1 MVIGLTGG
9 IGCGKSAAAACFA
22 AHGFVHVDADSLA
35 HRALCLPEVRQ
46 AVQQRWGQGFYHA
59 DGSPDRPRIA
69 AKVFAERAE
78 LDFLESL
85 VHPLVADLRREAVAD
100 ASRYYVVEIPLLFEK
115 NLTAGFACVVVVAC
129 SEETRRERL
138 RRKGLTDHE
147 ISARIN
153 SQLSL
158 AEKVKRA
165 DVVLWNDG
173 DPAFLRAQ
181 VAATVGRMRGLKNAS
196 TFG

>member
-9 IGCGKSAAAACFA
+9 IGCGKSVAAACFA

-35 HRALCLPEVRQ
+35 HRALGLPEVRQ

-100 ASRYYVVEIPLLFEK
+100 ASRSYVVEIPLLFEK
-115 NLTAGFACVVVVAC
+115 QLAPEFDRIVCVAC
-129 SEETRRERL
+129 SDSVRLQRLQSRGLSPEESERRI
-138 RRKGLTDHE
+138 KMQMPVG
-147 ISARIN
+147 
-153 SQLSL
+153 Q
-158 AEKVKRA
+158 KVKNS
-165 DVVLWNDG
+165 DYVLWNDG
-173 DPAFLRAQ
+173 DLPSLQRQ
-181 VAATVGRMRGLKNAS
+181 VDRLVMQLAAGLSA
-196 TFG
+196 

>member
-100 ASRYYVVEIPLLFEK
+100 ASRSYVVEIPLLFERQ
-115 NLTAGFACVVVVAC
+115 LALEFDRVVCVAC
-129 SEETRRERL
+129 SNSVRLQRLKSRGLSPEESERRI
-138 RRKGLTDHE
+138 KMQMPMSH
-147 ISARIN
+147 
-153 SQLSL
+153 
-158 AEKVKRA
+158 KVKNS
-165 DVVLWNDG
+165 DYVLWNDG
-173 DPAFLRAQ
+173 DLPSLQRQ
-181 VAATVGRMRGLKNAS
+181 VDRLVTQLADGFSG
-196 TFG
+196 